1 MTKISI
7 NSVVRDMTTEEHL
20 ENIDISILSLS
31 KNINQHLEQMN
42 EYLKY
47 ISYAAIIWIMLMII
61 TVLIVVIMMGSLNE
75 TVVDAS

>member
-1 MTKISI
+1 MSDE
-7 NSVVRDMTTEEHL
+7 DMTTEEHL

>member
-1 MTKISI
+1 MSDE
-7 NSVVRDMTTEEHL
+7 DMTTEEHL

-47 ISYAAIIWIMLMII
+47 ISYAAIIWIILMII